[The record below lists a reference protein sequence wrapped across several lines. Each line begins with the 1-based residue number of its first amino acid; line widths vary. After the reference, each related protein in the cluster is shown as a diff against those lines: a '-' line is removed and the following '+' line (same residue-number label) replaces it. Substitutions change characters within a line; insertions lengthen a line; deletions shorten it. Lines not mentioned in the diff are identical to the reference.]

1 MNDMSQAGLVLQ
13 GLSAGLQGRGAEFG
27 ESLAR
32 RDSYAQQGQAAQQKE
47 QRLQSEAD
55 QKLELARQ
63 KTVFTDSAAALSM
76 GEDNRWDLVAKFG
89 MNRLKMTKYFPGVD
103 FKATERMVNMA
114 MMAASGDVDAQQ
126 SLLSEL
132 RDNVRM
138 GIEAKIP
145 EMLKDADVSDAGQV
159 FFNGPNGLEAR
170 DVAGFR
176 SKSPD
181 PVAAALAARNT
192 DLRAG
197 ALELANKTEDRQ
209 ANKLS
214 ATLEKVLL
222 DSQDR
227 VVVGQRNANQYEM
240 LISNIDTAMGDDGG
254 GVVTSF
260 NEFLK
265 KSLGTQ
271 DDATEFR
278 RGFNKVRISEGLKS
292 LPPGPASDVDVQM
305 AFKGVPPDNAP
316 PSQMKSFLR
325 GAARLSRLESAYNQF
340 KSDHISE
347 NRTSTGINKVWRS
360 SVKSPVLDRD
370 ISIAEIYETA
380 QNRGLTPEDVRRQ
393 LGVE

>member
-1 MNDMSQAGLVLQ
+1 
-13 GLSAGLQGRGAEFG
+13 
-27 ESLAR
+27 
-32 RDSYAQQGQAAQQKE
+32 
-47 QRLQSEAD
+47 
-55 QKLELARQ
+55 
-63 KTVFTDSAAALSM
+63 
-76 GEDNRWDLVAKFG
+76 
-89 MNRLKMTKYFPGVD
+89 
-103 FKATERMVNMA
+103 
-114 MMAASGDVDAQQ
+114 
-126 SLLSEL
+126 
-132 RDNVRM
+132 
-138 GIEAKIP
+138 
-145 EMLKDADVSDAGQV
+145 
-159 FFNGPNGLEAR
+159 
-170 DVAGFR
+170 
-176 SKSPD
+176 
-181 PVAAALAARNT
+181 
-192 DLRAG
+192 
-197 ALELANKTEDRQ
+197 
-209 ANKLS
+209 
-214 ATLEKVLL
+214 
-222 DSQDR
+222 
-227 VVVGQRNANQYEM
+227 M